1 MNVDEG
7 GRGQRRLTSGVVTV
21 ETALEYDDDEGGP
34 VARLAAIAG
43 AKADLAREEA
53 AAVRHAR
60 IHGMSWA
67 EIGLVLGVSKQALHK
82 RFGKVG

>member
-1 MNVDEG
+1 M
-7 GRGQRRLTSGVVTV
+7 
-21 ETALEYDDDEGGP
+21 ETTFDFDDDDESVP
-34 VARLAAIAG
+34 IARLAAIAK
-43 AKADLAREEA
+43 AKAALAREES

-60 IHGMSWA
+60 LHGMSWA